1 MPNEQ
6 FLEILKNKLKNFKVK
21 VLFSLNLIIW
31 NRIFKN
37 VI

>member
-21 VLFSLNLIIW
+21 VLFSSNLIIW